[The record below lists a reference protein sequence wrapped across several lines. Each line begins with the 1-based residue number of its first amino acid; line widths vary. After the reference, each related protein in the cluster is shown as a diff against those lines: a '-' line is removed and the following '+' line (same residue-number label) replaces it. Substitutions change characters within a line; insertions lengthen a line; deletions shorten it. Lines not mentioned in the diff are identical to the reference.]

1 MKKVCKLKPDYALAH
16 KDLGVIYLNKRLFD
30 YAKDEFEQAYNY
42 DPENFSIILECANYF
57 HSVSNFEKADEYY
70 QKSLDIEPENPNA
83 LAFSALN
90 KTHLHQIDAAKEQIE
105 KAMKKCSDSA
115 FLLFIAGRIHYLAQD
130 YETAKMYLVKCFEL
144 ERMPDAQSLLGLC
157 YFQLGNFEQAKS
169 IFKSMLEKVPMN
181 VNVMLNLAKCYKA
194 LNDNDEAL
202 KYAEKIAETFPE
214 CEDAQILIREL
225 S

>member
-1 MKKVCKLKPDYALAH
+1 
-16 KDLGVIYLNKRLFD
+16 
-30 YAKDEFEQAYNY
+30 
-42 DPENFSIILECANYF
+42 
-57 HSVSNFEKADEYY
+57 
-70 QKSLDIEPENPNA
+70 
-83 LAFSALN
+83 
-90 KTHLHQIDAAKEQIE
+90 
-105 KAMKKCSDSA
+105 MKKCSDSA

-169 IFKSMLEKVPMN
+169 IFKSMLERAPMN